1 MDLLGNPE
9 DAVEALATP
18 HVGIADHDSGHSD
31 GDHHHHHHNE
41 EEEDHEFTLT
51 ENHHHALEEGE
62 GLEGFEEEEEA
73 VEDEEEMSAVG
84 EDFRDQHGSF
94 DHPASTFER
103 SRSERVLK
111 SRHSSSGVDSSG
123 SDSGIN
129 GVRSVKKEVPA
140 KLMPA
145 QVGKSCNCKNTKCLK
160 LYCECFAAGEYC
172 KEYRSSPL
180 LLPFGAS
187 FLSP

>member
-18 HVGIADHDSGHSD
+18 HVGISDHDSGHSD

-51 ENHHHALEEGE
+51 ENHHHALEGE
-62 GLEGFEEEEEA
+62 GLEGFEEEEE
-73 VEDEEEMSAVG
+73 EEEAV
-84 EDFRDQHGSF
+84 DFRDQHGSF

-103 SRSERVLK
+103 SRSERVLR
-111 SRHSSSGVDSSG
+111 SRHSSSGVGSSG

-129 GVRSVKKEVPA
+129 GVRSVKKEVPV